1 MPVDLDQVVREHRGR
16 VLATLIRLL
25 GGFDAAEEALQD
37 ALVVALERWPRTGTP
52 DNPAA
57 WLLVTARHRALDR
70 VRREAKRADKQ
81 RAAADPRLDDP
92 GPDPAD
98 LAAAADELAVADD
111 RLRLIFTCCHPA
123 LALDAQIALTLR
135 TLGGLTTPEVAR
147 AFLVP
152 ESTMAQRIVRAK
164 AKIAKAGIAYEV
176 PGRDA
181 LPARLDAVLHVV
193 YLIFNEGYSATAGD
207 ELVRHELCGEA
218 VRLGRELVR
227 LLPDE
232 PEVEG
237 LLALTLLHD
246 ARRPTR
252 VDADGRLLVLADQ
265 DRSRWNRDQI
275 AEGIARVEHAMRARR
290 IGRYQVEAAIAALHA
305 EAPTLDATDWA
316 QIAAL
321 YDVLHRLVP
330 SPVVALNR
338 AVAVSMVDGPEPGLR
353 LLDRL
358 AGDEN
363 MERLHLYHSARGHL
377 LAQLGRRAD
386 AAGAYRRAIDLV
398 GTAAEAAHL
407 RERLAELDGAR

>member
-1 MPVDLDQVVREHRGR
+1 MPVDLDEVVREHRGR

-25 GGFDAAEEALQD
+25 GGFDAAEEAFQD

-81 RAAADPRLDDP
+81 RAAADPRLDGP

-152 ESTMAQRIVRAK
+152 EATMAQRIVRAK

-252 VDADGRLLVLADQ
+252 LDDDGRLLVLADQ

-275 AEGIARVEHAMRARR
+275 AEGIARVEHAMSARR

-377 LAQLGRRAD
+377 LAELGRRTD
-386 AAGAYRRAIDLV
+386 AATAYRRAIDLV

-407 RERLAELDGAR
+407 RERLAELDGAG